1 MAPSIERSRLRRA
14 FDDARRFLAL
24 VYQKAAEDRIFF
36 LAGAIAFNVL
46 VAFVPLILAVLGITT
61 AVLRQQNADVTGV
74 LMNYVMGAL
83 PDAGEDFREKVRT
96 LFEGFTDASTGL
108 LGIGTVF
115 FVWIA
120 TRLVGTLRTVLG
132 EVFDLTRDRGII
144 AGKLFDLKMV
154 VAAGS
159 LFAVNVGVTII
170 LNIIAGF
177 GREMFGFD
185 AGSLGYA
192 GYVWAQLIA
201 FGFIWVMF
209 LMIYRYLPLRR
220 IGWRTVII
228 AASFTAVLFELMK
241 QGFSVY
247 AQVADYGSVYGN
259 LTFLLILIFWIY
271 YAAVVFILG
280 GVVAQVATMQR
291 IRRQQRER
299 LT

>member
-1 MAPSIERSRLRRA
+1 M
-14 FDDARRFLAL
+14 
-24 VYQKAAEDRIFF
+24 
-36 LAGAIAFNVL
+36 
-46 VAFVPLILAVLGITT
+46 LGITG
-61 AVLRQQNADVTGV
+61 AVLRHQNADVTGV

-83 PDAGEDFREKVRT
+83 PDAGQDFREKVRT
-96 LFEGFTDASTGL
+96 LLEGFTDASTGL

-120 TRLVGTLRTVLG
+120 TRLIGTLRTVLG

-159 LFAVNVGVTII
+159 LFAVNVGVTIV
-170 LNIIAGF
+170 LNMIAGY
-177 GREMFGFD
+177 GRRMFGFD
-185 AGSLGYA
+185 ATNLGVA

-201 FGFIWVMF
+201 FAFIWLMF
-209 LMIYRYLPLRR
+209 LMIYRYLPYRR
-220 IGWRTVII
+220 IGLRTVVI

-280 GVVAQVATMQR
+280 GEVAQVATMQR
-291 IRRQQRER
+291 IRKQQRER

>member
-1 MAPSIERSRLRRA
+1 M
-14 FDDARRFLAL
+14 
-24 VYQKAAEDRIFF
+24 
-36 LAGAIAFNVL
+36 
-46 VAFVPLILAVLGITT
+46 LGITT

-115 FVWIA
+115 FVWIS
-120 TRLVGTLRTVLG
+120 TRLVGTLRTVLR

-159 LFAVNVGVTII
+159 LFVVNVGVTIV
-170 LNIIAGF
+170 LNIIAGL
-177 GREMFGFD
+177 GRDMFGFD
-185 AGSLGYA
+185 ASSFGYA

-201 FGFIWVMF
+201 FAFIWLMF
-209 LMIYRYLPLRR
+209 LMIYRYLPPRR

-291 IRRQQRER
+291 IRKQQRER
-299 LT
+299 LS

>member
-1 MAPSIERSRLRRA
+1 M
-14 FDDARRFLAL
+14 
-24 VYQKAAEDRIFF
+24 
-36 LAGAIAFNVL
+36 
-46 VAFVPLILAVLGITT
+46 LGITT

-291 IRRQQRER
+291 IRKQQRER